1 MKRSPLTH
9 GRVFD
14 DEPFAE
20 RYAERH
26 RKMAEGFGREYAE
39 KLTSRGFHRGRIID
53 VGCGFGAMNIVLAR
67 RFVDSEIVGID
78 LSDPL
83 LRLANR
89 SAQAANLG
97 DRVRFE
103 NADVHR
109 IPYDANAFDV
119 VINTNMV
126 HLVDD
131 AVQMLNEIERVL
143 VPDGY
148 LFIADVRRSWIGL
161 LDKTFKSALTL
172 DEARA
177 LVDRSDL
184 REGSFSSS
192 LLWWR
197 CEA

>member
-1 MKRSPLTH
+1 LAHEKI
-9 GRVFD
+9 FN
-14 DEPFAE
+14 DEPFAQ

-26 RKMAEGFGREYAE
+26 RKMAEGFGREYSE
-39 KLTSRGFHRGRIID
+39 KLLSRGFRKGRIID
-53 VGCGFGAMNIVLAR
+53 VGCGFGAMNIVLAHQ
-67 RFVDSEIVGID
+67 FVESEVVGID

-83 LRLANR
+83 LQLANR
-89 SAQAANLG
+89 SAQAADLG

-103 NADVHR
+103 KADVHQ
-109 IPYDANAFDV
+109 IPYDDDSFDV
-119 VINTNMV
+119 AISTNMV

-131 AVQMLNEIERVL
+131 PVRMLNEMERVL
-143 VPDGY
+143 VSGGH

-161 LDKTFKSALTL
+161 LDKTFRSALTL

-177 LVDRSDL
+177 LVDRSHV

-197 CEA
+197 FEV

>member
-1 MKRSPLTH
+1 MKRSPLVH
-9 GRVFD
+9 ERVFD
-14 DEPFAE
+14 DEPFAQ

-26 RKMAEGFGREYAE
+26 QKMVERFGHEYVD
-39 KLTSRGFHRGRIID
+39 KLVSRGFHRGRIID
-53 VGCGFGAMNIVLAR
+53 VGCGFGAMNVVLAH

-89 SAQAANLG
+89 SAQAADLG
-97 DRVRFE
+97 DRVKFE
-103 NADVHR
+103 KADVHQ
-109 IPYDANAFDV
+109 IPYDDDSFDV

-131 AVQMLNEIERVL
+131 PVQMLNELERIL
-143 VPDGY
+143 VPGGC
-148 LFIADVRRSWIGL
+148 LFIADIRRSWIGF
-161 LDKTFKSALTL
+161 LDKTFKSALML
-172 DEARA
+172 DEARE
-177 LVDRSDL
+177 LLDQSNV

-197 CEA
+197 FEA